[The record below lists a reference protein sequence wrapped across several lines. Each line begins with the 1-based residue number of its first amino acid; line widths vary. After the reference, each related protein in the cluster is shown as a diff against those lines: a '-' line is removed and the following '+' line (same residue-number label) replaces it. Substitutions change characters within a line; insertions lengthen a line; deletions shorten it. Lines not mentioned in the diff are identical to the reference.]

1 MGETTLILIR
11 HGESA
16 GNRTN
21 TFTGFEDAPLTETGL
36 KQAELLR
43 DYLVSF
49 DIDKVVSSD
58 LSRAYLTAL
67 PLAEAKGM
75 EVEKHYNLREINGG
89 KWGGMEFAKI
99 KDIYPEDFS
108 MWVNDF
114 ANAVC
119 TGGESV
125 KALAERVYEEI
136 CSIVEANRG
145 KTVAV
150 VIHGTPLRTLFCRWM
165 GYSLD
170 DLENVPWA
178 SNASVSTAVF
188 ADGSLIPEI
197 TEFNRTAHLDGL
209 VTSLPKGI

>member
-1 MGETTLILIR
+1 MAKTTLLLIR

-21 TFTGFEDAPLTETGL
+21 TFTGFEDAPLTEIGV

-43 DYLVSF
+43 DYLINS

-67 PLAEAKGM
+67 PLADAKGM

-99 KDIYPEDFS
+99 KDIYPEDFNV
-108 MWVNDF
+108 WVTDF

-125 KALAERVYEEI
+125 RELADRVYKEI
-136 CSIVEANRG
+136 CDIVDANRG

-170 DLENVPWA
+170 DLDNVPWA

-188 ADGSLIPEI
+188 EDDSLTPEI
-197 TEFNRTAHLDGL
+197 TEFNSTTHLEGL
-209 VTSLPKGI
+209 VTSLPRGI

>member
-1 MGETTLILIR
+1 MAKTTLILIR
-11 HGESA
+11 HGESE

-43 DYLVSF
+43 DYLINF

-67 PLAEAKGM
+67 PLAQAKGK

-89 KWGGMEFAKI
+89 RWGGMEFARI
-99 KDIYPEDFS
+99 KDTYPEDFS
-108 MWVNDF
+108 VWVNDF

-125 KALAERVYEEI
+125 RALAERVYAEI
-136 CSIVEANRG
+136 CHIVESNRG
-145 KTVAV
+145 KTIAV

-178 SNASVSTAVF
+178 SNASISTAVF
-188 ADGSLIPEI
+188 EDGSFTPEI
-197 TEFNRTAHLDGL
+197 TEFNRTTHLEGL